1 MMYLKRKEGNFM
13 EAKTIRVKRR
23 SGLLCLAM
31 VLTFWGGATAQDYA
45 LIPVR
50 TNTTA
55 TITAQRDGT
64 PVGNTITAAANAVDT
79 LRIPMSQ
86 TTSIT
91 HLGSHAQNAPAI
103 RYARGSVTL
112 NLPGSLAYQTA
123 NISVYSLNGRR
134 IMSATADAIY
144 GAAGMSHQRLAAG
157 VYLIRVR
164 GANRSQANS
173 FRLSHSGGNLNI
185 NVAFMGDE
193 RGLNLRKAANVA
205 GDITITVEPRDGA
218 ITSGY
223 QPRTVHFR
231 PVTGT
236 HRLQTVNLS
245 TTPGLGTPV
254 TPTVRTEAVRQ
265 AHTNTPPS
273 SVTAMNSYGTNRT
286 VTYQSRRF
294 GGSQTAVVVLPP
306 NHDDGRLFPIMYF
319 GHGIT
324 GSARVN
330 DMNSRTI
337 LGNLVASG
345 EAKDMIIVYTNQW
358 TPVNQAEVDAGN
370 TMQSANIYIPFID
383 EWASNLHP
391 YMLENFPVAPGR
403 ENVAI
408 TGFSMGGNM
417 AIRIWM
423 AHPDKVGF
431 VGLGDPP
438 AISTS
443 SGDISRSNAGA
454 ATAPRPW
461 LILITNADPDI
472 SFVGNMPKNISDAL
486 TARQFD
492 HIWHLVP
499 GSDHNQTVMTP
510 HLYNFLRG
518 IF

>member
-1 MMYLKRKEGNFM
+1 MK
-13 EAKTIRVKRR
+13 AKTISGMKRR
-23 SGLLCLAM
+23 GGLLFAVM
-31 VLTFWGGATAQDYA
+31 VLTFSVGAAAQDFA

-50 TNTTA
+50 TNAAA
-55 TITAQRDGT
+55 TITAQRGGT
-64 PVGNTITAAANAVDT
+64 PIGNTITAEADAVDT

-86 TTSIT
+86 LTSIT
-91 HLGSHAQNAPAI
+91 QLGLRAQNTPAI
-103 RYARGSVTL
+103 TYTRGTVTL
-112 NLPGSLAYQTA
+112 NLPGNPAYRTA
-123 NISVYSLNGRR
+123 DISIYSLDGRR
-134 IMSATADAIY
+134 VMRAGADAIHSAS
-144 GAAGMSHQRLAAG
+144 GISRQSLAAG
-157 VYLIRVR
+157 VYMIKVR
-164 GANRSQANS
+164 CADRSQTNAFRFSHRGGKFNISVS
-173 FRLSHSGGNLNI
+173 FTGGT
-185 NVAFMGDE
+185 
-193 RGLNLRKAANVA
+193 RNLRSVNAANASAA
-205 GDITITVEPRDGA
+205 GDITITVEPSA
-218 ITSGY
+218 ASVTAGY
-223 QPRTVHFR
+223 QSRVVHFR
-231 PVTGT
+231 PEVKT
-236 HRLQTVNLS
+236 HRLQTINMS
-245 TTPGLGTPV
+245 STPGLGTPV
-254 TPTVRTEAVRQ
+254 TPDARTEAVRQ

-273 SVTAMNSYGTNRT
+273 SVTAMNTYGTNRT

-294 GGSQTAVVVLPP
+294 GGTQTAVVVLPP
-306 NHDDGRLFPIMYF
+306 NHDDGRLFPVMYF

-324 GSARVN
+324 GSARAD
-330 DMNSRTI
+330 DMSSRRI
-337 LGNLVASG
+337 LGNLAASG

-358 TPVNQAEVDAGN
+358 TPTTQAEVDAGN
-370 TMQSANIYIPFID
+370 TMQAANVYTLFID
-383 EWASNLHP
+383 EWAANLHP
-391 YMLENFPVAPGR
+391 YILENFPVAPGR

-423 AHPDKVGF
+423 AHPDKIGF

-443 SGDISRSNAGA
+443 SSDIGRSNAA
-454 ATAPRPW
+454 AANAPKPW